1 LKRPI
6 KFWREKKKRLW
17 RYKYPEA
24 EKYFN
29 GESKAPHLC
38 LRANEKAM
46 IKIDPNKLP
55 RHIAIIMDGNGR
67 WAKQHTMGRIRGH
80 KKGAQ
85 AVRTTVTACREIG
98 IQYLTLFAFSSENW
112 GRPDEEVN
120 ALMSLL
126 EDYLEKETPTLQK
139 QQIRLNS
146 IGNIEKLYPPV
157 RKKLLDVMKL
167 TEQNDKMVLNLA
179 LSYGSRDEMVMAIQ
193 KMISDSQKGK
203 LAIDDINQDLVGH
216 YLYTDGM
223 PDPDLLIRTSGEYR
237 ISNFLLWQ
245 LAYTEL
251 YFTDVLWPDFK
262 KDDLLKAITVYQRR
276 ERRFGLTSDQIIV
289 K

>member
-1 LKRPI
+1 M
-6 KFWREKKKRLW
+6 
-17 RYKYPEA
+17 
-24 EKYFN
+24 
-29 GESKAPHLC
+29 C

-203 LAIDDINQDLVGH
+203 LAIDDINQDLVGR

>member
-1 LKRPI
+1 M
-6 KFWREKKKRLW
+6 
-17 RYKYPEA
+17 
-24 EKYFN
+24 
-29 GESKAPHLC
+29 C

-203 LAIDDINQDLVGH
+203 LAIDDINQDLVGR

-262 KDDLLKAITVYQRR
+262 
-276 ERRFGLTSDQIIV
+276 
-289 K
+289 